1 MRRRVELPQMMRR
14 SLLLLLVS
22 PSCAS
27 ARSAADINLGYLG
40 PTTRYCALIAKRMVG
55 IVYEALHSSRRC
67 PQSSHATASA
77 SGVAATN
84 QMQNIIDSSK
94 ASGPTGC
101 QDASYCMSRCCLLSS
116 KAGSI
121 AVTITSS
128 DKRSTSVA
136 EAHKV

>member
-14 SLLLLLVS
+14 SLLLLLV
-22 PSCAS
+22 PQSCGS

-84 QMQNIIDSSK
+84 QNAEHNRLVQSL
-94 ASGPTGC
+94 GPHRLPGC
-101 QDASYCMSRCCLLSS
+101 KLLQKSLLP
-116 KAGSI
+116 AQQ
-121 AVTITSS
+121 
-128 DKRSTSVA
+128 
-136 EAHKV
+136 

>member
-55 IVYEALHSSRRC
+55 GSPRGTSLLPPLPAVFSCNSVGVWGSGNESNAEHNRLVQSLGPHWLPGCKLLHES
-67 PQSSHATASA
+67 
-77 SGVAATN
+77 
-84 QMQNIIDSSK
+84 
-94 ASGPTGC
+94 
-101 QDASYCMSRCCLLSS
+101 LLP
-116 KAGSI
+116 AQQ
-121 AVTITSS
+121 
-128 DKRSTSVA
+128 
-136 EAHKV
+136 